1 MMGSKLLE
9 NYKLPEP
16 INSEVVS
23 NGSCEFAGPKLFD
36 GSLGRKYPDGLE
48 CFGFSD
54 PNLFCS
60 CPTRKEALRSRA
72 RS

>member
-1 MMGSKLLE
+1 MGSKLLE
-9 NYKLPEP
+9 NYKFPEP
-16 INSEVVS
+16 VNSEVVPS
-23 NGSCEFAGPKLFD
+23 GSCEFAGPKLFE
-36 GSLGRKYPDGLE
+36 GSLGRKCRSDDLE

-54 PNLFCS
+54 PSLFCS